1 MSCRRASRF
10 RARAPRPH
18 AVSTSVHSAT
28 ASRNC
33 EVASEVCIWI
43 LIYAGVVPG
52 GVETRGCGGGR
63 RRGRSD
69 RGGGAV
75 RRGVGE
81 GFVDGGLS
89 PVGRGARPPG
99 PGAAG
104 KRGLVAGL

>member
-75 RRGVGE
+75 RRVVE
-81 GFVDGGLS
+81 EVSVDGGLS
-89 PVGRGARPPG
+89 PVDGADRR
-99 PGAAG
+99 A
-104 KRGLVAGL
+104 GLVAAGSEDLV